1 MLILKKKKNE
11 EKVIKHDNAE
21 KKALDGI
28 DNKYEVVE
36 DKTEVEK
43 ELDSLEEE
51 IKKDIS
57 LNNEEKDNNNKE
69 IEEGDLFNLIDSMYE
84 KGE

>member
-1 MLILKKKKNE
+1 MN
-11 EKVIKHDNAE
+11 
-21 KKALDGI
+21 GI
-28 DNKYEVVE
+28 ENNYEVVE
-36 DKTEVEK
+36 NKTDVEK

-51 IKKDIS
+51 INKDIS
-57 LNNEEKDNNNKE
+57 LNEDNNNNEKKD